1 MRAFNEKQVI
11 EKIIVGI
18 LSIINKVEFS
28 IYMFLVLDT
37 KNTKKWSHSIEFQ
50 FNQLTSCWTL
60 NTQ

>member
-37 KNTKKWSHSIEFQ
+37 KNTKK
-50 FNQLTSCWTL
+50 
-60 NTQ
+60 

>member
-37 KNTKKWSHSIEFQ
+37 KNNKK
-50 FNQLTSCWTL
+50 
-60 NTQ
+60 